1 MTVTREMIGA
11 GHDVTM
17 KQGIVL
23 SWETLRDIYLSM
35 DALANR
41 SKTYGSPW
49 IGLTNAERLNIAVAC
64 GAMDANWIDLA
75 REIEDALLE
84 KNS

>member
-1 MTVTREMIGA
+1 MSEHQDKPVAWMDKDGCLWNTTTHPDSYTPLYTRPA
-11 GHDVTM
+11 QWV
-17 KQGIVL
+17 
-23 SWETLRDIYLSM
+23 
-35 DALANR
+35 
-41 SKTYGSPW
+41 
-49 IGLTNAERLNIAVAC
+49 GLTNAERLNIAVAC